1 MMAYNEQHLSL
12 PEIGE
17 HANQPIAVIIS
28 ETIVWQTQSRAIMRF
43 SNRGLVNG
51 NGSIM
56 ILLKTSVLPYLCK
69 CPEDRKDEI
78 IG

>member
-17 HANQPIAVIIS
+17 HANLAVIIFRNDRLAKPKWF
-28 ETIVWQTQSRAIMRF
+28 IVRF

-56 ILLKTSVLPYLCK
+56 ILLKICVLPYLCK

-78 IG
+78 IR